1 MKNFGRLLIR
11 EIKRFF
17 KDTTLLTVFFGAP
30 LLYALLLGFVYQ
42 SGKVIEQPII
52 VVQEDE
58 SPLSF
63 QLMEMLQDNEQLNI
77 VAVLPDQNNLND
89 HIIEHEAIAAV
100 IIPHHFEASIL
111 QKRYPEI
118 NVYINTTNLL
128 TANMTST
135 AIQLSLGTLNAGI
148 EMGALQKQ
156 GLSSAQAA
164 NSYEPFKMNFIR
176 LYNQTGNYFYY
187 MWPAFLAVI
196 LQQVILLAMA
206 VSFTREVEE
215 GTFGTEL
222 YSQSKNP
229 FTMLLVKVLPFWV
242 FSWLILGIYYV
253 FHWIFSAPLPNHLS
267 DFVVSSA
274 FFIMSCTFLG
284 TMISALLPNA
294 LKATQILMV
303 LATPSFLIGGYSWP
317 KSSMPTFIQHFADL
331 LPLTPFLEA
340 HKAMLIQGANLGQVS
355 SHLNHLIVLSIV
367 YFILSVLIIY
377 IKIKKTD
384 KIIQKS
390 VQ

>member
-1 MKNFGRLLIR
+1 MKNFGTLLIR
-11 EIKRFF
+11 EIRRFF
-17 KDTTLLTVFFGAP
+17 KDKTLLTVFFGAP

-42 SGKVIEQPII
+42 SGKVVEQPII
-52 VVQEDE
+52 VVQEDL
-58 SPLSF
+58 SPLSY

-89 HIIEHEAIAAV
+89 YIIEHEAIAAV
-100 IIPHHFEASIL
+100 VIPYEFEANIL
-111 QKRYPEI
+111 QKRYPEV
-118 NVYINTTNLL
+118 NVYINTANLL

-156 GLSSAQAA
+156 GLSIEQAA
-164 NSYEPFKMNFIR
+164 SSYEPFKMNFIR

-187 MWPAFLAVI
+187 MWPAFLAVV

-222 YSQSKNP
+222 YAQTKNP
-229 FTMLLVKVLPFWV
+229 LTMLLVKVLPFWL
-242 FSWLILGIYYV
+242 FSWMILGLYYIFHIV
-253 FHWIFSAPLPNHLS
+253 FNAPLPHHLS
-267 DFVVSSA
+267 DFIVSSA
-274 FFIMSCTFLG
+274 FFIISCSFLG

-303 LATPSFLIGGYSWP
+303 LAAPSFLIGGYSWP
-317 KSSMPTFIQHFADL
+317 KSSMPILIQQFSDL

-340 HKAMLIQGANLGQVS
+340 HKAMLIQGADLSQVS
-355 SHLNHLIVLSIV
+355 GHINHLMILSFV
-367 YFILSVLIIY
+367 YFIISVIILY
-377 IKIKKTD
+377 FKIKKIKKTLLT
-384 KIIQKS
+384 KI
-390 VQ
+390 